1 VERWPFGFHVIEI
14 DESRHPFRIDLQIL
28 VSMVMVLL
36 YMGITAGSGNG
47 LQLNSEVWRGT
58 NNRKFIQDSVQI
70 SSMDCITS
78 S

>member
-1 VERWPFGFHVIEI
+1 MGI

-28 VSMVMVLL
+28 VSIVMVLL